1 LALLTLSSAN
11 VFAETAKVSSTNFEG
26 CNALLNMGLYNVTQS
41 DSAKAAEY
49 QAMATFCA
57 YDYSSSNI
65 SSSQAAQ
72 IEASYGMFSG
82 GAGGSASRQE
92 IITKQSQVCSL
103 GFNSSK
109 YWEKASA
116 YSKTVYQ
123 GSLDAWN
130 RCQEL
135 ANKGMEFEVQ
145 PSSTMQG
152 VNVAITAPSG
162 FQAIF
167 YGVTQHGQGRSTCK
181 IMANGKITPISL
193 TKPFTFDAASKVT
206 VDCNRIMK
214 KNGNDL
220 SADAQDMIFVTS
232 AKNLVVPLAAIGSFS
247 RVTAD
252 QLRSETKT
260 QVDAINTVIDGH
272 NSKLDTINGSV
283 PISCAG
289 PSWIYSVNAGTG
301 WTGDLYQCTF
311 NLKYKGIL
319 SLHLNGHLQ
328 GSSCFYSVFID
339 NKNNTWQSAFTM
351 GNNWESGFAQAVSF
365 VNPGDHS
372 VSVRVQSGD
381 QNPRQCSIAG
391 STITGVFLPQF

>member
-1 LALLTLSSAN
+1 
-11 VFAETAKVSSTNFEG
+11 
-26 CNALLNMGLYNVTQS
+26 MGLYNVTQS

-65 SSSQAAQ
+65 SSSQSAQ
-72 IEASYGMFSG
+72 IEASYGLFSG

-116 YSKTVYQ
+116 YSRTVYQ

-135 ANKGMEFEVQ
+135 ANKGMEFDVQ

-162 FQAIF
+162 YQAIF

-220 SADAQDMIFVTS
+220 SADAQDMVFVTS

-252 QLRSETKT
+252 QLRSETKAKEDQLRSET
-260 QVDAINTVIDGH
+260 KAGDTALQEVNLAQQSLLDGIKSQTYITANCRVAASVGWDQWGSSSVQCNSDEVATGGGGNTW
-272 NSKLDTINGSV
+272 
-283 PISCAG
+283 CAG
-289 PSWIYSVNAGTG
+289 GYGGLIHATHPYGSNG
-301 WTGDLYQCTF
+301 WYIDQDGGNRTCSNTYAICCK
-311 NLKYKGIL
+311 KY
-319 SLHLNGHLQ
+319 
-328 GSSCFYSVFID
+328 
-339 NKNNTWQSAFTM
+339 
-351 GNNWESGFAQAVSF
+351 
-365 VNPGDHS
+365 
-372 VSVRVQSGD
+372 
-381 QNPRQCSIAG
+381 
-391 STITGVFLPQF
+391 